1 MPVTLVRNST
11 LSPEIKKWGGV
22 GGGAA
27 VCLALSLVPVFVHL
41 YSLGEGFWWPPRHFC
56 AGLICVDMASPWRH
70 SAARS
75 PQACGSSHLPGKC
88 VSSCPSSLLQGIPRA
103 PRAASSWAV
112 DGSSL
117 LSGASQAPTAPA
129 LSSRHFSSLSL
140 TPTAKCSSQLP
151 KSNTT
156 NSSFLAAPWETFAS
170 LFLVEEC

>member
-27 VCLALSLVPVFVHL
+27 VCLALSLVSVFVYL
-41 YSLGEGFWWPPRHFC
+41 YALGEGFWWPPRHFC
-56 AGLICVDMASPWRH
+56 AGLVCVDMASPWRH

-75 PQACGSSHLPGKC
+75 PQACGSSHFPGKC
-88 VSSCPSSLLQGIPRA
+88 QLLSFLPSPGHPQGPSGSILMGCRWFFSPFWGLA
-103 PRAASSWAV
+103 SPNSSWSV
-112 DGSSL
+112 F
-117 LSGASQAPTAPA
+117 T
-129 LSSRHFSSLSL
+129 SLSL

-151 KSNTT
+151 KSNT